1 MKYKAFISYRRSDSS
16 ERAQLVKL
24 AIMEQGYEEDDIFL
38 DLHSIHEGE
47 FPEHIK
53 KALHDTEFFIMLIS
67 KDSFDR
73 NVEKD
78 YYLDEIQLALD
89 LRLKIIP
96 VVFDSL
102 NVNDLPIPK
111 VFADK
116 NLKLKNSISYYPE
129 YPKAFNEKLAEFMKP
144 STRTFVD
151 LIIMPTL
158 ILTIY
163 AIVSLLGG
171 LALWVYDNCFMSNEE
186 QVETVSNNLQ
196 VCDGALLYIV
206 PGKTYVYHTDS
217 QDIQCFEGNE
227 APLLNGS
234 VSTTQ
239 VAQAGFWTV
248 SIGLVYE
255 LSRTRLKPRG
265 NGKSVLAY
273 LAVGVSI
280 VAGVGLGCTIE
291 RMIFPKQYA
300 LPIRE
305 KLEQKEFWNQVV
317 NKRFSHQNSFLIE

>member
-24 AIMEQGYEEDDIFL
+24 AIMEQGYEENDIFL

-47 FPEHIK
+47 FPQHIK
-53 KALHDTEFFIMLIS
+53 EALHDTEFFIMLIS
-67 KDSFDR
+67 KDSFNR

-89 LRLKIIP
+89 LRLRIIP

-102 NVNDLPIPK
+102 NVDDLPIPK
-111 VFADK
+111 VLADK

-129 YPKAFNEKLAEFMKP
+129 YPKAFKEKLAEFMKP

-151 LIIMPTL
+151 LIKMPTL
-158 ILTIY
+158 IFIVY
-163 AIVSLLGG
+163 AVVSLIGG
-171 LALWVYDNCFMSNEE
+171 FALWVYDNYFMSNEE
-186 QVETVSNNLQ
+186 QIETVSNNLQ
-196 VCDGALLYIV
+196 VCDGVLLYSL
-206 PGKTYVYHTDS
+206 PGKTYVYHTNN

-227 APLLNGS
+227 VPLVNGL
-234 VSTTQ
+234 VSTAQ
-239 VAQAGFWTV
+239 VTQAGFWTV
-248 SIGLVYE
+248 SVGLVYE
-255 LSRTRLKPRG
+255 LSRTRLKPQG

-280 VAGVGLGCTIE
+280 VAGVGLGCTLE

-300 LPIRE
+300 LPIRA
-305 KLEQKEFWNQVV
+305 KLEHKEFWNQVV
-317 NKRFSHQNSFLIE
+317 NKRFSRQDSILIE